1 MNLVADQRTE
11 TLVDQLMPP
20 QRPLALKLGS
30 DDERVEM
37 VIIVARDANDRV
49 AEAGDNE
56 FFDLGRFHVGDQA
69 SVARGAQC
77 KPLDRGYPNAPRRL
91 CMIADPSR
99 QWSRAA
105 LVGCT
110 RVRAAHKNKD
120 SMLLNIVEIIGGLVL
135 LIWGADRFVHGAAA
149 GARNFGIAPLLIG
162 LTIVAFATS
171 APEIL
176 VSIVASLR
184 GEADLAFGN
193 AIGSNIANIGLV
205 LGTTAIIR
213 PIELRSA
220 TLRREMPALLAV
232 SLLTVSLFLDT
243 FLSRIDGFVMLTGL
257 VIVMI
262 WLARLGMR
270 SAASDPMAEDYE
282 AEIPRHVS
290 MKAAFV
296 WLVIGLATLLLGAE
310 LLVDGSIEVARILG
324 VSEVFIGVTL
334 VAIGTSLP
342 ELAVSLVSAL
352 KGEYGLAIGNIVGS
366 NIFNLLAVIGI
377 AAAID
382 PSALAPSVLSL
393 HIFVMVAFTLVLFAM
408 TYDYDGKNDLSRLEG
423 IALLTAYFAYFGYVV
438 TQSV

>member
-1 MNLVADQRTE
+1 MSVVA
-11 TLVDQLMPP
+11 
-20 QRPLALKLGS
+20 
-30 DDERVEM
+30 
-37 VIIVARDANDRV
+37 
-49 AEAGDNE
+49 
-56 FFDLGRFHVGDQA
+56 
-69 SVARGAQC
+69 
-77 KPLDRGYPNAPRRL
+77 
-91 CMIADPSR
+91 
-99 QWSRAA
+99 
-105 LVGCT
+105 
-110 RVRAAHKNKD
+110 
-120 SMLLNIVEIIGGLVL
+120 
-135 LIWGADRFVHGAAA
+135 
-149 GARNFGIAPLLIG
+149 
-162 LTIVAFATS
+162 AT
-171 APEIL
+171 
-176 VSIVASLR
+176 R
-184 GEADLAFGN
+184 GEPDLAFGN

-205 LGTTAIIR
+205 LGSIAIVR

-270 SAASDPMAEDYE
+270 SAATDPMAEDYE

-290 MKAAFV
+290 TVAAVV
-296 WLVIGLATLLLGAE
+296 WLFVGLGTLLVGAE
-310 LLVDGSIEVARILG
+310 LLVEGAIEIARSLG
-324 VSEVFIGVTL
+324 ISEVVIGITL

-377 AAAID
+377 AAAIE

-408 TYDYDGKNDLSRLEG
+408 TYDYDGKSDLSRLEG
-423 IALLTAYFAYFGYVV
+423 VALLTAYIAYLGYVTV
-438 TQSV
+438 QNL

>member
-1 MNLVADQRTE
+1 
-11 TLVDQLMPP
+11 
-20 QRPLALKLGS
+20 
-30 DDERVEM
+30 
-37 VIIVARDANDRV
+37 
-49 AEAGDNE
+49 
-56 FFDLGRFHVGDQA
+56 
-69 SVARGAQC
+69 
-77 KPLDRGYPNAPRRL
+77 
-91 CMIADPSR
+91 
-99 QWSRAA
+99 
-105 LVGCT
+105 
-110 RVRAAHKNKD
+110 
-120 SMLLNIVEIIGGLVL
+120 MLLNIVEVIGGLAL

-149 GARNFGIAPLLIG
+149 TARNMGVAPLLIG

-176 VSIVASLR
+176 VSVVAASR
-184 GEADLAFGN
+184 GEPDLAFGN

-205 LGTTAIIR
+205 LGSIAIVR

-262 WLARLGMR
+262 WLARLGMH
-270 SAASDPMAEDYE
+270 SAATDPMAEDYD

-290 MKAAFV
+290 MVAAVV
-296 WLVIGLATLLLGAE
+296 WLFIGLGTLLVGAE
-310 LLVDGSIEVARILG
+310 LLVEGAIEIARSLG
-324 VSEVFIGVTL
+324 ISEVVIGITL

-377 AAAID
+377 AAAIA
-382 PSALAPSVLSL
+382 PSALAPTVLSL

-408 TYDYDGKNDLSRLEG
+408 TYDYDGKSIVSRLEG
-423 IALLTAYFAYFGYVV
+423 VALLTAYIAYLGYV
-438 TQSV
+438 TSQHL